1 MRRCEKSVSFFGY
14 VKERSYPK
22 GYNRRYVLLKG
33 ARNRYVLL
41 LTDIF
46 YCYYIRIYCRR
57 RVPLPLCF
65 SIIPLS
71 FARTTR
77 MDVNARGS
85 ISLSVHGTLASKKG
99 QERTREEQSWTF
111 TPRHRIPRRR
121 HRTRLHPRNHRT
133 CRHQYR

>member
-14 VKERSYPK
+14 IKERSYPK
-22 GYNRRYVLLKG
+22 GYNRKCIL
-33 ARNRYVLL
+33 
-41 LTDIF
+41 
-46 YCYYIRIYCRR
+46 CYGDIRIYCRR

-133 CRHQYR
+133 CHHQCR

>member
-1 MRRCEKSVSFFGY
+1 MRRCKKSVSFFGY

-65 SIIPLS
+65 SVIPLS

-85 ISLSVHGTLASKKG
+85 LSLSVHGTLASKRG
-99 QERTREEQSWTF
+99 QERTRREQSWTF
-111 TPRHRIPRRR
+111 TTRRRIPRHARRNRR
-121 HRTRLHPRNHRT
+121 HLNNHRT
-133 CRHQYR
+133 CRHQCR

>member
-1 MRRCEKSVSFFGY
+1 MIYVYMHRCGKSVSFFGY

-22 GYNRRYVLLKG
+22 GYNRKCIL
-33 ARNRYVLL
+33 
-41 LTDIF
+41 
-46 YCYYIRIYCRR
+46 CYGDIRIYCRR

-65 SIIPLS
+65 SIILPSL
-71 FARTTR
+71 AHTTH

-85 ISLSVHGTLASKKG
+85 ISSSLHVPLASKKG

-121 HRTRLHPRNHRT
+121 HKNHRRQYNHRT
-133 CRHQYR
+133 CRHQCR